1 MKSDR
6 NGSTF
11 DPCALFRFNWLFGAR
26 CLFVCLP
33 SAVLSREEARAKL
46 EDLQRRPTRL
56 QVIASSS
63 WPCAHFDQFSAACLV
78 CFCSSTCSLAH
89 RCLIGR
95 CFCNVTW
102 SLDPWFLGSR
112 SLELDP
118 NILESSHSP
127 LSRFTWQPVNIHCS
141 FVESRD
147 WIYVCKLVLQVFR
160 TGMSTL

>member
-1 MKSDR
+1 MLTLMKSDR

-78 CFCSSTCSLAH
+78 CFCSSRLHLLTRSSLLDRSVFLQCH
-89 RCLIGR
+89 LI
-95 CFCNVTW
+95 
-102 SLDPWFLGSR
+102 LGSLVPWI
-112 SLELDP
+112 S
-118 NILESSHSP
+118 ILRIGSQYS
-127 LSRFTWQPVNIHCS
+127 
-141 FVESRD
+141 
-147 WIYVCKLVLQVFR
+147 
-160 TGMSTL
+160 

>member
-56 QVIASSS
+56 QVIASSY
-63 WPCAHFDQFSAACLV
+63 WPCAHFDQFSANRLV
-78 CFCSSTCSLAH
+78 CFYSSTCSLAH
-89 RCLIGR
+89 RCLTGR
-95 CFCNVTW
+95 CFCNVAR
-102 SLDPWFLGSR
+102 SLDPWFLGSLVPWVSILGIQVGSQYSCELSQ
-112 SLELDP
+112 SLVQIYLATCEHPLQLRGEQRL
-118 NILESSHSP
+118 NIC
-127 LSRFTWQPVNIHCS
+127 V
-141 FVESRD
+141 
-147 WIYVCKLVLQVFR
+147 
-160 TGMSTL
+160 